1 MFKRK
6 EARPVGVGD
15 LCAIDINIVD
25 RIKGL
30 DAYKLKSTSRF
41 ANNTGHLI
49 SERMFRNFDKT
60 LMFADVR
67 LFYIKKKSIFDGL
80 LEVVPL
86 FYDDNRN
93 GTLARN
99 SMNRNKTM
107 LVHSSSLT
115 QVSGNYVQNVR
126 YTHSP
131 DLGNRLLSGL
141 EINHGVKNF
150 SWDGS

>member
-1 MFKRK
+1 
-6 EARPVGVGD
+6 
-15 LCAIDINIVD
+15 
-25 RIKGL
+25 
-30 DAYKLKSTSRF
+30 
-41 ANNTGHLI
+41 
-49 SERMFRNFDKT
+49 
-60 LMFADVR
+60 MFADVK

-99 SMNRNKTM
+99 SMNKNKTM

-126 YTHSP
+126 HEHSP
-131 DLGNRLLSGL
+131 ALGNRLLSGL
-141 EINHGVKNF
+141 KINHGVKNF
-150 SWDGS
+150 SWDGN